1 MLADMVR
8 ALGVDHVLTASDGRE
23 ALDTLMSE
31 PVDLVIT
38 DLKMPVMDG
47 LELTRRLRSQPSK
60 ARIPILMVSGEGADE
75 AQALEAGV
83 SRFLP
88 KPLRLHQLQA
98 ALDALAPALG
108 HPIIGNV
115 VRADGQRYFVA
126 RTRLVPVPP
135 DYRPGLADLLVG
147 EPLSVHATPT
157 TLAPA
162 PQTASGGSPAH
173 DAVRRQ
179 SATDP
184 LP

>member
-1 MLADMVR
+1 MLADMIR

-47 LELTRRLRSQPSK
+47 LELTRRLRSHPSK

-98 ALDALAPALG
+98 ALD
-108 HPIIGNV
+108 
-115 VRADGQRYFVA
+115 
-126 RTRLVPVPP
+126 
-135 DYRPGLADLLVG
+135 GLA
-147 EPLSVHATPT
+147 
-157 TLAPA
+157 
-162 PQTASGGSPAH
+162 
-173 DAVRRQ
+173 
-179 SATDP
+179 
-184 LP
+184 